1 MSPFARIFLLLGL
14 VFLVIGGLIVLVERL
29 GIPVGRLPGDIRIQ
43 RGNLTCFF
51 PLATTILLS
60 VVLTVLLNILFRLFK
75 K

>member
-29 GIPVGRLPGDIRIQ
+29 GIPMGRLPGDIRIQ

-60 VVLTVLLNILFRLFK
+60 FVLTVLLNILFRLLK